1 MLSGRRLDLLDPS
14 PLDVE
19 IADIAHGLARVAR
32 WNGQTSGAH
41 IFSVAQHT
49 LLVEAI
55 ARRRVSLDRRARL
68 AIMLHDAPE
77 YVIGDMITP
86 FKSVIG
92 DSYRAVESRLLAAIH
107 LRFGLPPALPAELI
121 AADQERRPR
130 RRLSGGHAACGFRRS
145 RGEALFR
152 RAARGSGLAGARL
165 SDALEREG
173 CRNALFEGIR
183 QDFAAECTGAIE
195 APMIHVCSLAR
206 LHDTVRETGARHVV
220 TLIKDISLVHRP
232 ATISA
237 ENHLLLD
244 MDDITDHIEGYVA
257 PAEEHVGDLLRF
269 VRAWP
274 REAPL
279 VVHCYAGISRSTAGA
294 FVTACALNPQRNE

>member
-1 MLSGRRLDLLDPS
+1 
-14 PLDVE
+14 
-19 IADIAHGLARVAR
+19 
-32 WNGQTSGAH
+32 
-41 IFSVAQHT
+41 
-49 LLVEAI
+49 
-55 ARRRVSLDRRARL
+55 
-68 AIMLHDAPE
+68 
-77 YVIGDMITP
+77 
-86 FKSVIG
+86 
-92 DSYRAVESRLLAAIH
+92 
-107 LRFGLPPALPAELI
+107 
-121 AADQERRPR
+121 
-130 RRLSGGHAACGFRRS
+130 
-145 RGEALFR
+145 
-152 RAARGSGLAGARL
+152 
-165 SDALEREG
+165 
-173 CRNALFEGIR
+173 
-183 QDFAAECTGAIE
+183 
-195 APMIHVCSLAR
+195 MIHVCSLAR

-294 FVTACALNPQRNE
+294 FVTACALNPRRDEMIIARALRDASPTAMPNRRIVSLADRMLGRNGRMLIAMEAIGPGMAAYARGHFRLALEKQR

>member
-1 MLSGRRLDLLDPS
+1 
-14 PLDVE
+14 
-19 IADIAHGLARVAR
+19 
-32 WNGQTSGAH
+32 
-41 IFSVAQHT
+41 
-49 LLVEAI
+49 
-55 ARRRVSLDRRARL
+55 
-68 AIMLHDAPE
+68 
-77 YVIGDMITP
+77 
-86 FKSVIG
+86 
-92 DSYRAVESRLLAAIH
+92 
-107 LRFGLPPALPAELI
+107 
-121 AADQERRPR
+121 
-130 RRLSGGHAACGFRRS
+130 
-145 RGEALFR
+145 
-152 RAARGSGLAGARL
+152 
-165 SDALEREG
+165 
-173 CRNALFEGIR
+173 
-183 QDFAAECTGAIE
+183 
-195 APMIHVCSLAR
+195 MIHVCSLAR

-294 FVTACALNPQRNE
+294 FVTACALNPQRNEVTIARALRDASPTATPNIRIVSPADRMLGRHGRMVTAIESIGPGRAAYSSEPFRLDLE